1 MKGYVQW
8 VIRKDNKQRQL
19 VFIERA
25 QQVNWAYWD
34 KIDGEKPFFQGEHP
48 PVTVIIDPML
58 AAVQRGE
65 QKRQEELQKVEESTE
80 KVLNNPEKA
89 EDEVKEV
96 EKSQYDAMSM
106 PNLKKLC
113 KEKGIKTKITMKKTD
128 LVLLLVEK
136 ESQEKSLENAQ

>member
-1 MKGYVQW
+1 MNGYVQW

-19 VFIERA
+19 VFVERA

-34 KIDGEKPFFQGEHP
+34 KIDGEKPFFQGEHK

-65 QKRQEELQKVEESTE
+65 QKRQEELQKAQESTE
-80 KVLNNPEKA
+80 TVLNNPETGDTGNGY
-89 EDEVKEV
+89 E
-96 EKSQYDAMSM
+96 AMSM
-106 PNLKKLC
+106 PNIKKLC

-128 LVLLLVEK
+128 LIALLVEK
-136 ESQEKSLENAQ
+136 ESQEKSLENVQ